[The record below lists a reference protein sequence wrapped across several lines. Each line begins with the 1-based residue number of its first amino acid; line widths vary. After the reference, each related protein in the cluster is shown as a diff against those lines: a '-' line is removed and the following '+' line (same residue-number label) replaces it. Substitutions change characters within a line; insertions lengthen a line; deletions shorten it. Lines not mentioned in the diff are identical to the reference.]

1 MKLFT
6 TIVETDCSACN
17 MFYVVPTTHS
27 GERQSG
33 AKKGERRTQRQH
45 AHGFMG
51 DGKGRQHAT
60 QRDHAREQRKLQ
72 AEDDCVVLLCRD

>member
-6 TIVETDCSACN
+6 TIIETDCSAGN

-60 QRDHAREQRKLQ
+60 QHDHAREQRKLQ

>member
-6 TIVETDCSACN
+6 TIIETDCSAGN